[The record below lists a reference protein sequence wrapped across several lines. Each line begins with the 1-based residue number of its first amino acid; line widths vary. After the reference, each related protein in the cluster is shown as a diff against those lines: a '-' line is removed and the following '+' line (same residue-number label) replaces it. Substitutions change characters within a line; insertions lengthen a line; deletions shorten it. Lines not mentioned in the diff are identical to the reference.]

1 MGLMITI
8 NNSQEYL
15 YLSLET
21 SSMATIK
28 TQMTIVGSNTE
39 LPIECRAD
47 FSKIPP
53 HLQDSYAR
61 AFLYAFN
68 KGFDIY
74 GAIPQG
80 GESKSSKPTARVHH
94 SETLQ
99 ELEDEMRNDPW
110 YKKLRRWYY
119 LKKWMFV
126 CYTRKYWDKTLRK

>member
-1 MGLMITI
+1 MITF
-8 NNSQEYL
+8 NYSQDFTIQ
-15 YLSLET
+15 S

-39 LPIECRAD
+39 LPIECHAD

-74 GAIPQG
+74 SSIPQE
-80 GESKSSKPTARVHH
+80 ESKMSKQAEKPK
-94 SETLQ
+94 
-99 ELEDEMRNDPW
+99 
-110 YKKLRRWYY
+110 KKLLFLQNIKSW
-119 LKKWMFV
+119 LTKN
-126 CYTRKYWDKTLRK
+126 

>member
-1 MGLMITI
+1 MITI

-53 HLQDSYAR
+53 HLQESYTR

-74 GAIPQG
+74 ASIPQQDPKM
-80 GESKSSKPTARVHH
+80 SKQAETPKKKH
-94 SETLQ
+94 SFLQ
-99 ELEDEMRNDPW
+99 NIKSWLTKN
-110 YKKLRRWYY
+110 
-119 LKKWMFV
+119 
-126 CYTRKYWDKTLRK
+126 